1 MGHHGGVTR
10 SIEIREVTDLSAL
23 DDAVQR
29 DLADFRTA
37 LLRELSA
44 DEPPASPGWALSFL
58 HPGSEV
64 VRRRPLLAIDEGGHV
79 VGQSVVT
86 LDQAGGNTHIAEVA
100 GIEVHPAHRRR
111 GIGRALMAAAVR
123 VAQEENRTSL
133 VPWGLRYE
141 ASMAFWDALGLP
153 EVSVD
158 RMSRLRLDTLDRDML
173 AWWRADCTARE
184 QGYVIHRWRGPC
196 PDEMLPAFVAAQ
208 QGMLDA
214 PTDDL
219 DMEPDTLDAAWVR
232 ARERSWRERG
242 GELWGMVAT
251 DPDGDPA
258 AMTEL
263 ITMQHRPSF
272 VMQQGTTTLDAH
284 RNRGLG
290 RWLKAEML
298 SQLIADHPEAKVI
311 ETGNAA
317 SNAPMLSINDALG
330 FQSFVEI
337 TVRQVA
343 VADLVPHRS

>member
-1 MGHHGGVTR
+1 MSR
-10 SIEIREVTDLSAL
+10 SIEIREISDVSAL
-23 DDAVQR
+23 DDVEQR
-29 DLADFRTA
+29 DLADLRTA
-37 LLRELSA
+37 LLRELSP
-44 DEPPASPGWALSFL
+44 DEPSSSSGWALSFL
-58 HPGSEV
+58 HPGTEV
-64 VRRRPLLAIDEGGHV
+64 IRRRPLLAVEGTGRV

-100 GIEVHPAHRRR
+100 GVEVHPGHRRR
-111 GIGRALMAAAVR
+111 GTGRALMAAAVR

-133 VPWGLRYE
+133 VPWGVRSD
-141 ASMAFWDALGLP
+141 ASLAFWEALGLP

-158 RMSRLRLDTLDRDML
+158 RLSRLQLDALDRNLL
-173 AWWRADCTARE
+173 ARWQADCTARE
-184 QGYVIHRWRGPC
+184 RGYVIHRWRGRC
-196 PDEMLPAFVAAQ
+196 PDELLPTFVAAQ

-232 ARERSWRERG
+232 ARERSWGERG

-251 DPDGDPA
+251 DPAGDPA

-263 ITMQHRPSF
+263 ITMKHRPSF

-298 SQLIADHPEAKVI
+298 SQLIADHPEAEVV

-317 SNAPMLSINDALG
+317 SNAPMLAINEALG
-330 FQSFVEI
+330 FQLYVEL

-343 VADLVPHRS
+343 ITDLVPHRS

>member
-1 MGHHGGVTR
+1 M
-10 SIEIREVTDLSAL
+10 
-23 DDAVQR
+23 
-29 DLADFRTA
+29 
-37 LLRELSA
+37 RELSA
-44 DEPPASPGWALSFL
+44 DEAPASRGWALSFL

-64 VRRRPLLAIDEGGHV
+64 VRRRPLLAVNEGGRI

-100 GIEVHPAHRRR
+100 GVEVHPAHRRR
-111 GIGRALMAAAVR
+111 SIGRALLAAAVR
-123 VAQEENRTSL
+123 LAHEENRTSL
-133 VPWGLRYE
+133 VPWGVRTE
-141 ASMAFWDALGLP
+141 ASTAFWEALGLP

-158 RMSRLRLDTLDRDML
+158 RMSRLQLDALDRDL
-173 AWWRADCTARE
+173 LLRWQTECAARK
-184 QGYVIHRWRGPC
+184 QGYVLHRWRRRC
-196 PDEMLPAFVAAQ
+196 PDELLPVFVAAQ

-232 ARERSWRERG
+232 ARERSWGERG
-242 GELWGMVAT
+242 GEIWGMVAI
-251 DPDGDPA
+251 DPGGEPA

-263 ITMQHRPSF
+263 ITMRHRPSF

-298 SQLIADHPEAKVI
+298 EQLVADHREAAVV

-317 SNAPMLSINDALG
+317 SNESMLAINDELG
-330 FQSFVEI
+330 FELFVEI

-343 VADLVPHRS
+343 VAHLRSL